1 MSRRKQILVAA
12 SSVSQTDEVICEPEN
27 LRNPCATCAKKALAK
42 RQICAH
48 NVPRICIWKTFSNF
62 GDFRKADNNK
72 REQTGEHTDMICV
85 YFVNYLLFRWLFY
98 L

>member
-48 NVPRICIWKTFSNF
+48 NVPRICI
-62 GDFRKADNNK
+62 
-72 REQTGEHTDMICV
+72 
-85 YFVNYLLFRWLFY
+85 
-98 L
+98 